1 MHFPKVIISQESRR
15 NHGSVVSCWNS
26 FLPRKRIIP
35 GWQLDFGFG
44 FLVTKNRELSFYEN
58 YPLAKKSRKENHGK
72 VFFIM
77 TFKIFSR
84 NDASSILRICFFVQ
98 NSRIGVKNEISES
111 WFTILSWNYIYCH
124 IIISGE
130 TNYACNVG
138 CERDQI
144 CLQSWFKR
152 GLNMPAIM
160 VTKGTNYA
168 CNLGNDGD

>member
-124 IIISGE
+124 IIIIHEGRIPKFSE
-130 TNYACNVG
+130 IECFNFFLKKLFSPLVTPF
-138 CERDQI
+138 EI
-144 CLQSWFKR
+144 SISCLFARIRSTW
-152 GLNMPAIM
+152 
-160 VTKGTNYA
+160 
-168 CNLGNDGD
+168 